1 MPRKAHSRPRKG
13 LIASLLGVLVV
24 AATVGATAAVAAITA
39 TSGAVVQI
47 APPAS
52 VQDGA
57 LQSDTQIRAFDEQQC
72 VTLTSD
78 LQLDFSVVGG
88 SGLIPAGTSVSSH
101 LLHFDPTGSAN
112 VTLTGSMSVDA
123 VIIGGIITASG
134 LDASD
139 AAVGAPGTA
148 YPTGDAARGLDAFQG
163 DSVTISGDR
172 LTATTTVTDRFHFD
186 QVRIVAHCAPPPPTG
201 DNGCTPG
208 YWKQTHHF
216 DSWVGFAPTDK
227 YEAVFGV
234 SVPGDPS
241 LLDALNA
248 NGGGINALE
257 RHSVAALLNASNSD
271 VGYPLT
277 VSQVIARV
285 QAAIAG
291 GTIEQTK
298 NEFEQFNELGCPLN

>member
-1 MPRKAHSRPRKG
+1 
-13 LIASLLGVLVV
+13 
-24 AATVGATAAVAAITA
+24 
-39 TSGAVVQI
+39 
-47 APPAS
+47 
-52 VQDGA
+52 
-57 LQSDTQIRAFDEQQC
+57 

-112 VTLTGSMSVDA
+112 VTLTGSIGVDA

-139 AAVGAPGTA
+139 TAVGAPGTA

-163 DSVTISGDR
+163 DSVTVSGDR

-186 QVRIVAHCAPPPPTG
+186 QARIVTHCAPPPPTG
-201 DNGCTPG
+201 DKGCTPG
-208 YWKQTHHF
+208 YWKQAHHF
-216 DSWVGFAPTDK
+216 DSWVGFAPTQK
-227 YEAVFGV
+227 YESVFGV
-234 SVPGDPS
+234 NVPGDPT
-241 LLDALNA
+241 LLDALKA

-257 RHSVAALLNASNSD
+257 RHSTAALLNASNSN

-277 VSQVIARV
+277 VSQVIAKV

-298 NEFEQFNELGCPLN
+298 DEFEGFNELGCPLN

>member
-248 NGGGINALE
+248 SGGGINALE